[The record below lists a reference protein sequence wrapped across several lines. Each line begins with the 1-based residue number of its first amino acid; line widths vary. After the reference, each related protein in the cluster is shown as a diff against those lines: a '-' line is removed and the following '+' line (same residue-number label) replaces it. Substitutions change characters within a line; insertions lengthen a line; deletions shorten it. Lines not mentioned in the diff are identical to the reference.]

1 MANSHL
7 DVLEFVVR
15 TSHYDSLAN
24 LNAAFADLI
33 SKFGFRSFIFTGL
46 PKPGEDVEPLVITNE
61 WPAAWTDRYREQS
74 YFIADPVS
82 RWSLTKRRP
91 FLWRE
96 AQRQDSSRRAV
107 QIAGEAWEHG
117 LADGIAY
124 PLRDHGGGAVVSL
137 ASDYS
142 FRADEHAEAS
152 LFLASSYYKM
162 AAEALCGRD
171 KAVPTLT
178 RREIEVAHWAAAGKT
193 VWETSEILSI
203 AEATVKAHLTLIR
216 EKLGVANTTQAVA
229 KLVMWGIIQP

>member
-1 MANSHL
+1 MTSPHL
-7 DVLEFVVR
+7 DALEFVVR
-15 TSHYDSLAN
+15 TRHYDSLSQ
-24 LNAAFADLI
+24 LNEAFADLI

-46 PKPGEDVEPLVITNE
+46 PKPGEDVEPLVIANE
-61 WPAAWTDRYREQS
+61 WPSGWTERYRSQN
-74 YFIADPVS
+74 YFPADPVS
-82 RWSLTKRRP
+82 RWSLTKKRP

-107 QIAGEAWEHG
+107 QIAGEAWEHD

-124 PLRDHGGGAVVSL
+124 PLREYGGGAVVSV

-142 FRADEHAEAS
+142 FRDDERAQAS

-171 KAVPTLT
+171 KAAPALT
-178 RREIEVAHWAAAGKT
+178 GREIEVAHWAAAGKT

-203 AEATVKAHLTLIR
+203 AEATVKAHLTSIR
-216 EKLGVANTTQAVA
+216 DKLSVATTTQAVA
-229 KLVMWGIIQP
+229 KLVMWGFIQP